1 MTVAERSRMERIV
14 AAALVVRAATDDQ
27 RRAEADYDMAL
38 ALSLLG
44 GTALFEL
51 QRALDL
57 VQTRVAEELRSRP

>member
-1 MTVAERSRMERIV
+1 MTAAERARQERILTS
-14 AAALVVRAATDDQ
+14 ALVVRAATDDQ
-27 RRAEADYDMAL
+27 RRAEAEYDMAL

-57 VQTRVAEELRSRP
+57 VQIRVAEELRGRS